1 VIHFTRFSLLL
12 GMAASLA
19 AQTPTL
25 SFGEI
30 SLVTPAN
37 GSTPAKYNV
46 DLVLSTAGTS
56 YTGQFAGLQF
66 DLNYDPTS
74 FTINIGVGAQTAG
87 MQVNAVALS
96 SNLSNPFCAK
106 TPCVAPQNNG
116 GTLGGG
122 QRAIIIGCC
131 ANGQT
136 TPTST
141 LIAQDGVVATLQV
154 QATSMVSK
162 PTLTLMGSP
171 YLVGTTSGINAQGQ
185 NTGAQQITMAIGAGA
200 SDPTASGSL
209 SMQNVYLE
217 GSLSTITND
226 NSPNF
231 GSGQIKLA
239 DLILELLYETG
250 APGYTLPA
258 TCTDLFDA
266 MDVSPADTD
275 AKRGGDGVVNLN
287 DLILELLRETGA
299 PGYST
304 LPVRTPRGLTCTAS
318 VGTNERAAL
327 EVRGTLE
334 FGPTEGAGTSQERTP
349 VFLRAGRDLARVGV
363 AFSAGDERSQLQ
375 FEAAAGMSPSLMYNS
390 QPGFVSVAFLQGMDA
405 RAGNR
410 TLLGYIVGPA
420 GSGANLKVFGTQAT
434 GLNDFEV
441 FGIDFGGR
449 PVRR

>member
-1 VIHFTRFSLLL
+1 
-12 GMAASLA
+12 MAASLA

-30 SLVTPAN
+30 SLVTPVN
-37 GSTPAKYNV
+37 GSTPAVYNV
-46 DLVLSTAGTS
+46 DLVLSTTGTT

-74 FTINIGVGAQTAG
+74 LNLTVGLGAQTAG
-87 MQVNAVALS
+87 MQVNTVALS
-96 SNLSNPFCAK
+96 ASLNNPFCAT
-106 TPCVAPQNNG
+106 TPCVAAQNNG
-116 GTLGGG
+116 PG

-131 ANGQT
+131 ANGQA

-141 LIAQDGVVATLQV
+141 LIAQDGVVATLKV
-154 QATSMVSK
+154 QATSSVTN
-162 PTLTLMGSP
+162 PVLTLKGSP
-171 YLVGTTSGINAQGQ
+171 YLVGTTSGIVNNV
-185 NTGAQQITMAIGAGA
+185 NTGAQSITMAIGSGA
-200 SDPTASGSL
+200 SDPTGTGSL

-217 GSLSTITND
+217 GGISPITND

-231 GSGQIKLA
+231 GSGQLKLA

-250 APGYTLPA
+250 APGYTLPV

-287 DLILELLRETGA
+287 DLILELLRETGT

-327 EVRGTLE
+327 EVRGALE
-334 FGPTEGAGTSQERTP
+334 FGPAEGAGTSQERTP
-349 VFLRAGRDLARVGV
+349 VYLRAGRDLARVAV
-363 AFSAGDERSQLQ
+363 AFSAGDEKSQLQ

-420 GSGANLKVFGTQAT
+420 G
-434 GLNDFEV
+434 
-441 FGIDFGGR
+441 
-449 PVRR
+449 

>member
-1 VIHFTRFSLLL
+1 MIHFTRFSLLL

-19 AQTPTL
+19 AQNPTL

-30 SLVTPAN
+30 SLVTPA
-37 GSTPAKYNV
+37 TKTAAAIYNV
-46 DLVLSTAGTS
+46 DLVLSTTGTT

-74 FTINIGVGAQTAG
+74 FTITPGVGAQTGG
-87 MQVNAVALS
+87 MQVNWVALS
-96 SNLSNPFCAK
+96 SSLSNPFCAPTV

-116 GTLGGG
+116 PGL
-122 QRAIIIGCC
+122 RAIIIGCC

-154 QATSMVSK
+154 QATSSVTN
-162 PTLTLMGSP
+162 PVLTLKGSP
-171 YLVGTTSGINAQGQ
+171 YLAGTTSGINAQGQ
-185 NTGAQQITMAIGAGA
+185 NTGATSIKMAIGAGA

-209 SMQNVYLE
+209 SLQNVYLE

-231 GSGQIKLA
+231 GSGQVKLA

-250 APGYTLPA
+250 APGYALPLS
-258 TCTDLFDA
+258 CTDLFDA

-349 VFLRAGRDLARVGV
+349 VYLRAGRDLARVGV
-363 AFSAGDERSQLQ
+363 AFSAGDEKSQLQ

-449 PVRR
+449 SVRQ

>member
-19 AQTPTL
+19 AQNPTL

-30 SLVTPAN
+30 SLVTPA
-37 GSTPAKYNV
+37 TKTAAAIYNV
-46 DLVLSTAGTS
+46 DLVLSTTGTT

-74 FTINIGVGAQTAG
+74 FTITPGVGAQTGG
-87 MQVNAVALS
+87 MQVNWVALS
-96 SNLSNPFCAK
+96 SSLSNPFCAPTV

-116 GTLGGG
+116 PGL
-122 QRAIIIGCC
+122 RAIIIGCC

-154 QATSMVSK
+154 QATSSVTN
-162 PTLTLMGSP
+162 PVLTLKGSP
-171 YLVGTTSGINAQGQ
+171 YLAGTTSGINAQGQ
-185 NTGAQQITMAIGAGA
+185 NTGATSIKMAIGAGA

-209 SMQNVYLE
+209 SLQNVYLE

-231 GSGQIKLA
+231 GSGQVKLA

-250 APGYTLPA
+250 APGYALPLS
-258 TCTDLFDA
+258 CTDLFDA

-349 VFLRAGRDLARVGV
+349 VYLRAGRDLARVGV
-363 AFSAGDERSQLQ
+363 AFSAGDEKSQLQ

-449 PVRR
+449 SVRQ